1 MSDDGPDP
9 FDGDESWID
18 RVQTAIDL
26 VRAWEKRTT
35 TDPGWVEPQS
45 PLARDDSGGLG
56 LPVSTLAWHGLQSS
70 VDHLAQI
77 ADIMAARVIPIRPY
91 APFTLA
97 RAALLAAG
105 QAVWLLTGTTREER
119 IKRAVQVY
127 VDDWENHREYQQDLK
142 DDPFLKKALAP
153 DELAII
159 DALISE
165 LDLRLAA
172 ARATNPGR
180 TTQTK
185 MLREA
190 ARWVTQGEA
199 DGWLR
204 VALGREWRLGSAAAH
219 SRKWS
224 LNVRSGANLGTGE
237 DGGVGSV
244 STTADEFGTSI
255 IAATLMAREGFR
267 LWDESRLA
275 TD

>member
-1 MSDDGPDP
+1 MPSPPRPVCVRSGPR
-9 FDGDESWID
+9 E
-18 RVQTAIDL
+18 RVSAPHSQTRPSRTRWCQPWQAPSRRP
-26 VRAWEKRTT
+26 RAQQR
-35 TDPGWVEPQS
+35 P
-45 PLARDDSGGLG
+45 AR
-56 LPVSTLAWHGLQSS
+56 
-70 VDHLAQI
+70 
-77 ADIMAARVIPIRPY
+77 AA
-91 APFTLA
+91 LA

-127 VDDWENHREYQQDLK
+127 VDDWENHRQYQLDLK
-142 DDPFLKKALAP
+142 DDPCLKNALAP
-153 DELAII
+153 DEVAII
-159 DALISE
+159 DDLISE

-219 SRKWS
+219 SRKWA

-267 LWDESRLA
+267 LWDESSLA
-275 TD
+275 TE